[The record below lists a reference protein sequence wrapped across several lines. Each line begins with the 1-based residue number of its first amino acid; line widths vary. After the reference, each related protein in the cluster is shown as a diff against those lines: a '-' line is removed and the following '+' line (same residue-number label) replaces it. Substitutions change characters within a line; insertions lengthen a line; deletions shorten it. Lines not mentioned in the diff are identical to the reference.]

1 MLLILAFSSDL
12 TRRRG
17 PFIVLGFLLT
27 FIGFLIYAT
36 IDVLERKHVAYFATF
51 MMCWGTSA
59 PSVLLSTWYNNN
71 VPHEG
76 RRVVLTSVGVPLA
89 NAMGLVSSNIFTPQ
103 SAPKYIPALATT
115 AAFGATGALCA
126 GLLALYMVVD
136 NKRRDRKL
144 GRKLDIREVPTEIL
158 KDGPNAAEFR
168 WFM

>member
-1 MLLILAFSSDL
+1 
-12 TRRRG
+12 
-17 PFIVLGFLLT
+17 
-27 FIGFLIYAT
+27 
-36 IDVLERKHVAYFATF
+36 

-126 GLLALYMVVD
+126 GLLALYMVFD